1 MRVAFIGGTHYVGR
15 VAVPLLLQAGMN
27 VVVAHSGAH
36 EHPSVA
42 DVEHLHGSRDELLDE
57 GGLIERWS
65 PDVLV
70 DTFAGGATKENS
82 RALSSCASRRVA
94 FDSAQPP
101 GRPG

>member
-1 MRVAFIGGTHYVGR
+1 MRVAFIGGTYYLGP
-15 VAVPLLLQAGMN
+15 VAVPLLLQASHE

-42 DVEHLHGSRDELLDE
+42 AAEHFHRSRYELLSE

-70 DTFAGGATKENS
+70 DTFAGRATAEKG
-82 RALSSCASRRVA
+82 RALVACAQRCGASRVVA
-94 FDSAQPP
+94 
-101 GRPG
+101 